1 MAKVVL
7 APEAI
12 EDMLGIYQ
20 YILDHDGME
29 QAEDILQRLEKK
41 MYSLEKLALRGKFP
55 DELVPFGNTQIR
67 EAQEKPWRIFYR
79 PENDEVFVLAVLD
92 GRRAMAE
99 LLLGRL
105 VG

>member
-1 MAKVVL
+1 MAKVIL

-12 EDMLGIYQ
+12 EDILGIYE

-29 QAEDILQRLEKK
+29 QAEEILQKLEMKVH
-41 MYSLEKLALRGKFP
+41 SLAKLALRGKFP
-55 DELVPFGNTQIR
+55 DDLVPFGNTQIR
-67 EAQEKPWRIFYR
+67 EVQEKPWRIFYR
-79 PENDEVFVLAVLD
+79 PENEEVLVLAVLD
-92 GRRAMAE
+92 GRRVMAG